1 MCLLLALPLSAGRGS
16 ISGKV
21 VDEQGAPIV
30 GAVVG
35 TTSSCCPPKTNTSK
49 TDERGQFHLDNHG
62 PILRIRGENFEPQ
75 SLVLKN
81 DYSDVLGRLHPEL
94 NKLHPPKCGRSTR
107 GERLLGWGWGLHF
120 SVPDHGIH
128 VSGGDVDV
136 DYRVYGIRLKRRG
149 SVLEL
154 WFGPTAFTVE
164 PDDQQLVKSVE
175 FSQRN
180 IFNSKDEAIG
190 LDTRGRDL
198 DDRLWRRTGI
208 IMSGAKYD
216 GASPEESAVFDRILD
231 SACFM
236 YRSSVS
242 H

>member
-1 MCLLLALPLSAGRGS
+1 
-16 ISGKV
+16 
-21 VDEQGAPIV
+21 
-30 GAVVG
+30 
-35 TTSSCCPPKTNTSK
+35 
-49 TDERGQFHLDNHG
+49 
-62 PILRIRGENFEPQ
+62 
-75 SLVLKN
+75 
-81 DYSDVLGRLHPEL
+81 
-94 NKLHPPKCGRSTR
+94 
-107 GERLLGWGWGLHF
+107 
-120 SVPDHGIH
+120 
-128 VSGGDVDV
+128 V

-198 DDRLWRRTGI
+198 DDRMWRRTGI

-236 YRSSVS
+236 YRSSGS